1 MHQTSRSF
9 NWPKPIWQ
17 FPFTLFNLTIFFVS
31 FLTSGFSQIIN
42 ITYDRL
48 DKSVN
53 LKSERGQKKNSS
65 NCEDGKLFFAN
76 YPSYLCLLLLFL
88 MIYQYH
94 DVLLLLS
101 IISLINFY
109 SLTYLF
115 YCAATNPT
123 NKNPIPY
130 SNCSNK
136 PQTSIFGNFD
146 EKHVVYGSFISL
158 EKLFRYFIS
167 K

>member
-1 MHQTSRSF
+1 MR
-9 NWPKPIWQ
+9 
-17 FPFTLFNLTIFFVS
+17 
-31 FLTSGFSQIIN
+31 
-42 ITYDRL
+42 
-48 DKSVN
+48 
-53 LKSERGQKKNSS
+53 EAKKNSS

-146 EKHVVYGSFISL
+146 ENMLSMVY
-158 EKLFRYFIS
+158 LFHMIGKNIWVFHKNRNLTAFVSEGDFKEIKPPFQMNPAHTS
-167 K
+167 VIL

>member
-17 FPFTLFNLTIFFVS
+17 FPFPLFDLTIFFLFSLPV
-31 FLTSGFSQIIN
+31 FSQIIN
-42 ITYDRL
+42 ITYYRL

-146 EKHVVYGSFISL
+146 ENMLFVDLFISL
-158 EKLFRYFIS
+158 GKLFRYYFQ
-167 K
+167 

>member
-1 MHQTSRSF
+1 M
-9 NWPKPIWQ
+9 
-17 FPFTLFNLTIFFVS
+17 
-31 FLTSGFSQIIN
+31 
-42 ITYDRL
+42 
-48 DKSVN
+48 N
-53 LKSERGQKKNSS
+53 LKSERGQKKIRQIVRME
-65 NCEDGKLFFAN
+65 NCFLLI
-76 YPSYLCLLLLFL
+76 YPSYLCLLLLLFL

-146 EKHVVYGSFISL
+146 EKHVVYGLFISL
-158 EKLFRYFIS
+158 EKLFSYFIRIE
-167 K
+167 